1 MTPEEGRSSRAVLF
15 GVHEFRHFGD
25 LTGVQHSLAAF
36 RDVLTDQDIC
46 ALPEEVCEVVPADA
60 PPGVFL
66 DALDDAA
73 EAAEHLL
80 VVYYAGHGHHH
91 EVDGTLLLAT
101 RASSVPRPYH
111 SVRYETVRGIVA
123 ASRALH
129 KVVIIDCCW
138 SGLVHMGA
146 EDQGATAFAV
156 PGTCVLSS
164 AAATEKSLCEPGG
177 SVFTLALTTL
187 LGEGLSGPLTDGALG
202 EHVPRLAMDQV
213 YDALCVRL
221 AGREVAGRK
230 VPQPRMSALDAGHRI
245 SIARNRAYA
254 GDPVDLANLHAE
266 YERVAARRNRPDVRE
281 VSPPQRSAHGHGAQC
296 PYCLRYVPFDANRLF
311 QTDEVGRHLPAVLDE
326 MMHPALRHSL
336 LQKSFHACPFAE
348 EYEHNSLPAHYF
360 LHDEP
365 LTIALIGSVAAGRTT
380 LLAAMISQIE
390 EGLLE
395 PLGVRCIPL
404 STPLHECYTQG
415 FLRPYRE
422 GKMLRMTGPDPAP
435 RPAAGL
441 LVTGGGKTRPVIF
454 FDIDCGTLDSIPSPQ
469 THFVIG
475 ASAFIFVLDPIWAFR
490 GAALERWRRDYLRVK
505 RSPLGDPYFNR
516 VIGALPWQ
524 SEHAEAHAAVAVVKS
539 DLLSTDP
546 TVRRWLSKG
555 LDPNTG
561 APGEES
567 RDAYAYARHY
577 GGVNWV
583 KPFHHFSR
591 CTLHFVSATG
601 GPPSPGGGYAFRP
614 RAQRVLA
621 PLLSIFSAAGLLDAE
636 EGRPDEANT
645 AAP

>member
-36 RDVLTDQDIC
+36 RDVLADQDIC
-46 ALPEEVCEVVPADA
+46 ALPEGACEVVPADA
-60 PPGVFL
+60 PPGGFL
-66 DALDDAA
+66 DALEDAA

-80 VVYYAGHGHHH
+80 VVYYAGHGHH
-91 EVDGTLLLAT
+91 EADGTLLLAT

-111 SVRYETVRGIVA
+111 SVRYETVRRIVA
-123 ASRALH
+123 GSRALH

-138 SGLVHMGA
+138 SGLVHMDGENA
-146 EDQGATAFAV
+146 GATAFAV

-177 SVFTLALTTL
+177 SVFTLALTKL
-187 LGEGLSGPLTDGALG
+187 LGEGLSGQLSDGAFG

-221 AGREVAGRK
+221 AGREVAGQK

-245 SIARNRAYA
+245 AIARNRAYVGVPIELEA
-254 GDPVDLANLHAE
+254 LHAE
-266 YERVAARRNRPDVRE
+266 YERLAARRIRPDVQNYSSQQR
-281 VSPPQRSAHGHGAQC
+281 SPPGHGAQC
-296 PYCLRYVPFDANRLF
+296 PYCLRYMPFDANRLF
-311 QTDEVGRHLPAVLDE
+311 QFDERYQFLPTALDDT
-326 MMHPALRHSL
+326 MHPALRHRI
-336 LQKSFHACPFAE
+336 LQNSFHECPFGEQGDHAP
-348 EYEHNSLPAHYF
+348 LPAQYF

-365 LTIALIGSVAAGRTT
+365 LTIALIGSSTSGRTT

-395 PLGVRCIPL
+395 PLGVRCMPL
-404 STPLHECYTQG
+404 STVRHDRYRKEGNIHL
-415 FLRPYRE
+415 YRE
-422 GKMLRMTGPDPAP
+422 GKEVSMTPPHIGSAVE
-435 RPAAGL
+435 L

-454 FDIDCGTLDSIPSPQ
+454 FDVADGTLDSTSLPQ
-469 THFVIG
+469 TQFITG
-475 ASAFIFVLDPIWAFR
+475 ATAFIFTLDPINAFR
-490 GAALERWRRDYLRVK
+490 GAALEHWRRYYGRE
-505 RSPLGDPYFNR
+505 RSVLGDRMFNQL
-516 VIGALPWQ
+516 IDALPWQ
-524 SEHAEAHAAVAVVKS
+524 SQHAEAHATVAVVKS
-539 DLLSTDP
+539 DLLSADP
-546 TVRRWLSKG
+546 IVQRWLSTELG
-555 LDPNTG
+555 PNDG
-561 APGEES
+561 NPGEES

-583 KPFHHFSR
+583 KPFHYFSR

-601 GPPSPGGGYAFRP
+601 GHPSPGGDYAFRP
-614 RAQRVLA
+614 RPQRVLA
-621 PLLSIFSAAGLLDAE
+621 PLLSIFTAAGLLDTE
-636 EGRPDEANT
+636 EGQLGGTSA